1 MYSNK
6 IQSVRENQNLMSCKI
21 VFSTLAAKFKAI
33 KNIKTRVNHIDS
45 YLLKQ
50 RKEKFIKNLL

>member
-6 IQSVRENQNLMSCKI
+6 IQSVRENQNLMSCRI
-21 VFSTLAAKFKAI
+21 VFSTLAAKFNAI

-50 RKEKFIKNLL
+50 RKEKFMKNLL